1 MDAAD
6 EAGPEYG
13 GLECSH
19 DSLFVVEEYNLTQKL
34 VDWYGRAMVVR
45 IRFGK
50 GPRIGKQYGKNRQ
63 VALAF
68 AALLTPATVV
78 ASVFGIW
85 RIAADMNWTN
95 SFAIPSGLF
104 SHWQVWLGAAVLLQ
118 LCSRLLNRYGR
129 GAGTTAIS

>member
-1 MDAAD
+1 MV
-6 EAGPEYG
+6 PSF
-13 GLECSH
+13 L
-19 DSLFVVEEYNLTQKL
+19 VEEYNLTQKL

-50 GPRIGKQYGKNRQ
+50 GPRIGKQFGKNRE
-63 VALAF
+63 VALAI
-68 AALLTPATVV
+68 AALLTPATVL
-78 ASVFGIW
+78 ASVLALW

-118 LCSRLLNRYGR
+118 LCSRLLNRYGG
-129 GAGTTAIS
+129 GAGAATS